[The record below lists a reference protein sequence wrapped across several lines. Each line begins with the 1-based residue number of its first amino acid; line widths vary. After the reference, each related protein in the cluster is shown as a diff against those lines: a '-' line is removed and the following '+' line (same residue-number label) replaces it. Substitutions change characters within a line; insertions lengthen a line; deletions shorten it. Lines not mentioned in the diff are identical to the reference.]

1 MPSLHATARRIPPM
15 ILNLLKLAGVA
26 ALLVAGLFACVKLAG
41 LVAPF
46 IVALL
51 MASVMEPLVRAMN
64 ERLRL
69 SRTLSVFVA
78 LVLVLALVAV
88 ALGLVS
94 GKIVREARD
103 LVVNL
108 PGMYES
114 AIAFLE
120 KMLTDLDARF
130 EFIDGKFLTMVEQA
144 LSASSGQVMAWVN
157 SLTRGVWSTA
167 TSLPHA
173 IVVLIVIIL
182 GTFFLSRDR
191 KKVVLEVH
199 KQLPE
204 GWIRRIC
211 AVKDDLFG
219 ALFGYVRALLLLML
233 LTFVELAIGF
243 SLVGIDYAILFA
255 LIISMLDALPVLGT
269 GTFVVPWAAYN
280 LLIGDLHTG
289 IGLLLVFAVVW
300 TVRQLLEPHVVGDQ
314 IGIHPLLT
322 LFAMYLGMRFM
333 GVFGMI
339 LGPVTL
345 IVVRNLLRVYSG
357 GRTLR
362 EMLYQGVEMP
372 EEELQKSEELARLAQ
387 EAPKVTAIDRLLA
400 RATDWF
406 KRRFSKK

>member
-1 MPSLHATARRIPPM
+1 
-15 ILNLLKLAGVA
+15 
-26 ALLVAGLFACVKLAG
+26 
-41 LVAPF
+41 
-46 IVALL
+46 
-51 MASVMEPLVRAMN
+51 
-64 ERLRL
+64 
-69 SRTLSVFVA
+69 
-78 LVLVLALVAV
+78 
-88 ALGLVS
+88 
-94 GKIVREARD
+94 
-103 LVVNL
+103 
-108 PGMYES
+108 
-114 AIAFLE
+114 
-120 KMLTDLDARF
+120 
-130 EFIDGKFLTMVEQA
+130 
-144 LSASSGQVMAWVN
+144 
-157 SLTRGVWSTA
+157 
-167 TSLPHA
+167 
-173 IVVLIVIIL
+173 
-182 GTFFLSRDR
+182 
-191 KKVVLEVH
+191 
-199 KQLPE
+199 E

-400 RATDWF
+400 RARDWF
-406 KRRFSKK
+406 KRRFSQK

>member
-191 KKVVLEVH
+191 KKVVL
-199 KQLPE
+199 
-204 GWIRRIC
+204 
-211 AVKDDLFG
+211 
-219 ALFGYVRALLLLML
+219 
-233 LTFVELAIGF
+233 
-243 SLVGIDYAILFA
+243 
-255 LIISMLDALPVLGT
+255 
-269 GTFVVPWAAYN
+269 
-280 LLIGDLHTG
+280 
-289 IGLLLVFAVVW
+289 
-300 TVRQLLEPHVVGDQ
+300 
-314 IGIHPLLT
+314 
-322 LFAMYLGMRFM
+322 
-333 GVFGMI
+333 
-339 LGPVTL
+339 
-345 IVVRNLLRVYSG
+345 
-357 GRTLR
+357 
-362 EMLYQGVEMP
+362 
-372 EEELQKSEELARLAQ
+372 
-387 EAPKVTAIDRLLA
+387 
-400 RATDWF
+400 
-406 KRRFSKK
+406 